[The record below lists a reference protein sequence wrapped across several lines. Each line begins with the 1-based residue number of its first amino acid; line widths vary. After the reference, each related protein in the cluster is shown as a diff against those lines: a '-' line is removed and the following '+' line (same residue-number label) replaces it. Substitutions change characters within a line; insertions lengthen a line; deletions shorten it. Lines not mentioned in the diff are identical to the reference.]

1 MLRLPCFLAAGLTL
15 AMPASAAER
24 WAGHQVT
31 VTTRHVPLLGD
42 IVTRQDVY
50 MIASAQRTADGF
62 VIDEQPCAITIRSGT
77 KVRLD
82 FEPAAVRR
90 IPPVHAVWRLAP
102 DGYRGT
108 WPGGWDTRDVD
119 GDGQPGLKVT
129 VTAPLCNGTMSIA
142 TNTRFDGAAVLGPQD
157 ALQGNVSIS
166 VSRAILS
173 VDTACLGLVP
183 KRQEEMVRG
192 TFTYVPVD
200 PAATCTSWTRG
211 ADWPAQVP

>member
-1 MLRLPCFLAAGLTL
+1 MVRLLSLIAAGLTL
-15 AMPASAAER
+15 PPQASASER

-50 MIASAQRTADGF
+50 MIATAERTADGF
-62 VIDEQPCAITIRSGT
+62 VIDEQPCTITIRSGS

-90 IPPVHAVWRLAP
+90 IPPVHAVWRAAP
-102 DGYRGT
+102 DGFRAT

-119 GDGQPGLKVT
+119 GDGKAGLKVA

-142 TNTRFDGAAVLGPQD
+142 TNTRFDGAAVLGPQG

-166 VSRAILS
+166 VSRAILD
-173 VDTACLGLVP
+173 VDTTCLGLVP

-200 PAATCTSWTRG
+200 AGASCTSWARTSE
-211 ADWPAQVP
+211 WPAQVP